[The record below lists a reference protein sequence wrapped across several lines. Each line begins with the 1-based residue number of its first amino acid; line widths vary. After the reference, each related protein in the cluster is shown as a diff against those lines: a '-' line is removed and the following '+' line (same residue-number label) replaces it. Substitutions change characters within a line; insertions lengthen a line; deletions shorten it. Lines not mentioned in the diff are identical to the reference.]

1 MCKNKTGTPACSTSF
16 LITAR
21 DRSSQKQHFFFCGRG
36 VASLSVI
43 VSAHATFSFAVAR
56 MLSPLECGNHLD
68 QIRDTL
74 VQHSSVDLPHRDL
87 VPDISDILPH
97 RCFQFPNLCR
107 QLLEHRIGS
116 GSSLFSLVRTA
127 ARSRC
132 ARIVHRRCQDGSNV
146 HLSLGRKKPPA

>member
-1 MCKNKTGTPACSTSF
+1 
-16 LITAR
+16 
-21 DRSSQKQHFFFCGRG
+21 
-36 VASLSVI
+36 
-43 VSAHATFSFAVAR
+43 

-132 ARIVHRRCQDGSNV
+132 ARIVHRRCP
-146 HLSLGRKKPPA
+146 GRVQRPLIAWQKEASSIGQ